1 MSNESA
7 FVTEFLDGQLF
18 SEQTLLVVHTTNI
31 KVAVER
37 ERESLFPIKQLRDQ
51 STFITRYFILAEKA
65 GECSLTL
72 PRKLLSR
79 R

>member
-1 MSNESA
+1 MSNERVFFA
-7 FVTEFLDGQLF
+7 ELLDSQLF
-18 SEQTLLVVHTTNI
+18 SEQTLLVHTTNI
-31 KVAVER
+31 KVAV